1 MTDWFEKQRA
11 QENAKEEPK
20 GRELI
25 TEFNDMLEHFNEIM
39 RKLNIMTNEAFQ
51 MILPSFSKLMGN
63 DFDKSNPDVGKIK
76 EIQQTIRESKLRVLP
91 IANDINSILDL
102 SYESH
107 LWMLRYSKML
117 EQYVDEIGFVTQSA
131 FKKIIGLEE
140 QIEGFHT
147 MIEDL
152 KQGEYK
158 RKDGMPAIQGNL
170 GVPRYEPNE
179 SAKKP
184 IEKEEKPIQEEPIII
199 SEERKAKLIEMY
211 NNCKAPVQL
220 ARLVNDMTNPMK
232 LSSDDIKFIKSY
244 NLIVRKFKQTK

>member
-147 MIEDL
+147 MIEDYQSGGIPKGKMIGTL
-152 KQGEYK
+152 
-158 RKDGMPAIQGNL
+158 D
-170 GVPRYEPNE
+170 VPRYNQDKKNE
-179 SAKKP
+179 D
-184 IEKEEKPIQEEPIII
+184 ILEEKPSTFGII
-199 SEERKAKLIEMY
+199 SEQKKQELIKIYDSCKSGFEYGRWVNVKGLGKNLSDAERQFLRNY
-211 NNCKAPVQL
+211 NQ
-220 ARLVNDMTNPMK
+220 TNN
-232 LSSDDIKFIKSY
+232 KFGK
-244 NLIVRKFKQTK
+244 